1 VGQAERKPALPILYQ
16 IVAREA
22 ATGANFDVS
31 PHLDQWFASG
41 MPFGQS
47 LNVLG
52 KFSAGRPLA
61 DRPLKGHRWGDAEP
75 ILTFGSPHGCR

>member
-1 VGQAERKPALPILYQ
+1 VGQAERKPALPTLYQ
-16 IVAREA
+16 IVVREA

-41 MPFGQS
+41 MAFGQS

-52 KFSAGRPLA
+52 KFFASQPLA
-61 DRPLKGHRWGDAEP
+61 ERPLKGRCGAEP